1 MSVLSPTV
9 ALMPQRRSA
18 SNPLFAGR
26 DEDVLELDAEW
37 ALVYQQ
43 PYPDSDHE
51 DCYLVQ
57 LNKWLP
63 GGTGRVHLGR
73 FPLHD
78 TGSAV
83 LALRG
88 LIDRIE
94 HAAAEPPDGLR

>member
-1 MSVLSPTV
+1 MLSPTV
-9 ALMPQRRSA
+9 FPMPQRRSA
-18 SNPLFAGR
+18 SNPLFAGLG
-26 DEDVLELDAEW
+26 EEAFELDAEW
-37 ALVYQQ
+37 ALVYRQ
-43 PYPDSDHE
+43 PYPDSDQE

-73 FPLHD
+73 FPLAD
-78 TGSAV
+78 TGSTV

-94 HAAAEPPDGLR
+94 RAAAEPPDGLL